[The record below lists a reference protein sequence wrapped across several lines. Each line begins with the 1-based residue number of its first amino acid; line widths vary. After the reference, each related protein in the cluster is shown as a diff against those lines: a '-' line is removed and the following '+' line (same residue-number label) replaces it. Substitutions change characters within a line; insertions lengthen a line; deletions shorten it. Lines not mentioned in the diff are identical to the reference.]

1 MILKDLILTH
11 TAKEVCSVY
20 FDMYY
25 AEESDATKLKRGH
38 HNFCEFYN
46 KLKDIEP
53 ILSDSIILVCYEY
66 FDGHRILGTQL
77 FDTEEVEQEFDV
89 NSPLKDIKATEIE
102 TMSNEEIQKIVQDSN
117 LPQHYS
123 YELLRWE
130 QTLGFEV
137 SKSNIRS
144 VGTLQ
149 ALSAILY
156 ELSFF
161 GYDEETKKEEY
172 RKLNEALK
180 ESEQF
185 KKLPIEEQRRQ
196 TMTVE
201 EVFGN
206 FGIEDI
212 RTEDEKEAF
221 HRQIC
226 VDNLRTIIERYNV
239 LAVYYREQET

>member
-1 MILKDLILTH
+1 MIVKDLILAH
-11 TAKEVCSVY
+11 SAEEMYSIY
-20 FDMYY
+20 LDMYY
-25 AEESDATKLKRGH
+25 AEETDADKRERGR
-38 HNFCEFYN
+38 HNFCKFYN
-46 KLKDIEP
+46 RLKNIEP
-53 ILSDSIILVCYEY
+53 VSSYGIILAYQSY
-66 FDGHRILGTQL
+66 SDGHRILEAPL
-77 FDTEEVEQEFDV
+77 FYKEEIEADFDI
-89 NSPLKDIKATEIE
+89 NSPLKDIKDSEIE
-102 TMSNEEIQKIVQDSN
+102 TISNEDIQKIVQNSN

-123 YELLRWE
+123 YEFLHWE

-137 SKSNIRS
+137 SESNIRS
-144 VGTLQ
+144 VSPLQ

-161 GYDEETKKEEY
+161 GYDEETKKKEC
-172 RKLNEALK
+172 RRLDEALK

-185 KKLPIEEQRRQ
+185 KKLPSEEQHKQ
-196 TMTVE
+196 TMTIE

-239 LAVYYREQET
+239 LVAYYRKQET